1 MRAIFLSILFLIQCS
16 LYSQDCASKIDENY
30 NVNGTSFIKTSPET
44 VLIRGDFSY
53 KFCFYS
59 NSDGLFLEVQSIS
72 GENLKMGDELIL
84 VDQIGNREN
93 FPFIFEGE
101 FERKNEG
108 KAVIKNTIVL
118 TPDDVRWLTKNNIK
132 IMYIFNTTTSQ
143 AKRYTLDTERQNNI
157 RELATC
163 FKTTIN
169 PASYASVD
177 KTTEETASGE
187 SISSSKSTPV
197 NSSDPELIALKDE
210 LAREKERIRNEIK
223 AEQRKLEVARKEIND
238 EILKARETSNSKK
251 TEFANEL
258 NEARKKIDAEIKTAN
273 KEANAMI
280 QEAKRNALG
289 EIDSINITILEA
301 RQNSM
306 EEIQKVKLETSEQIL
321 AARKKAQEAIE
332 EENKKLELLKIEYED
347 ELNSAI
353 ENSASE
359 IQLVRQEANK
369 AIEDARKKAEQEK
382 DKTQSEVEQ
391 VSLSSSEQILKIN
404 EETANEIATIKEK
417 SILEKEKL
425 AFDLAE
431 YKRKIKEEQVNL
443 KETQTTELADM
454 EEAFAREKQQVRG

>member
-1 MRAIFLSILFLIQCS
+1 MRAIFLSILFLIQFP

-157 RELATC
+157 RELAIC

-169 PASYASVD
+169 PASYAD
-177 KTTEETASGE
+177 KISDDETVAGE
-187 SISSSKSTPV
+187 SSTGSVSKPI
-197 NSSDPELIALKDE
+197 NSSDSELVALKDE

-223 AEQRKLEVARKEIND
+223 TEQRKLDVARKEIND
-238 EILKARETSNSKK
+238 EILKAREISNSKK

-273 KEANAMI
+273 EEANVMI

-321 AARKKAQEAIE
+321 AARKKAQEAII

-382 DKTQSEVEQ
+382 DKKQSEVEQ
-391 VSLSSSEQILKIN
+391 ISLSSSERI
-404 EETANEIATIKEK
+404 
-417 SILEKEKL
+417 
-425 AFDLAE
+425 
-431 YKRKIKEEQVNL
+431 
-443 KETQTTELADM
+443 
-454 EEAFAREKQQVRG
+454 

>member
-1 MRAIFLSILFLIQCS
+1 MRAIFLSILFLIQFP
-16 LYSQDCASKIDENY
+16 LYSQDCASRIDENY
-30 NVNGTSFIKTSPET
+30 NINGTSFIKTSPET

-169 PASYASVD
+169 PASYAD
-177 KTTEETASGE
+177 KISDDETAAGE
-187 SISSSKSTPV
+187 SSTGSVSKPI
-197 NSSDPELIALKDE
+197 NSSDSELVALKDE

-223 AEQRKLEVARKEIND
+223 TEQRKLDVARKEIND
-238 EILKARETSNSKK
+238 EILKAREISNSKK

-273 KEANAMI
+273 EEANVMI
-280 QEAKRNALG
+280 QKAKRNALG

-321 AARKKAQEAIE
+321 AARKKAQQAIE

-369 AIEDARKKAEQEK
+369 AIEDALKKAEQEK
-382 DKTQSEVEQ
+382 DKTQSEV
-391 VSLSSSEQILKIN
+391 
-404 EETANEIATIKEK
+404 
-417 SILEKEKL
+417 
-425 AFDLAE
+425 
-431 YKRKIKEEQVNL
+431 
-443 KETQTTELADM
+443 
-454 EEAFAREKQQVRG
+454 